1 MEINKTTIFKLTRND
16 IQEILYSAFVQQ
28 LKRKEINAFFQVE
41 NVEVRIDTD
50 INGDL
55 QDIWAELTIKETE

>member
-1 MEINKTTIFKLTRND
+1 METTKTTVFKLTRND

-41 NVEVRIDTD
+41 DVVLNISGDMTD
-50 INGDL
+50 V
-55 QDIWAELTIKETE
+55 WAELTIKETE